1 MKVKEEEKPE
11 EVKVKEEE
19 NPEEV
24 KVEEE
29 ENVEPGGSKN
39 ASDPKTL

>member
-11 EVKVKEEE
+11 K
-19 NPEEV
+19 V